1 MANMT
6 SATAGYLGK
15 SRYKVLHRD
24 RENRVSYGDCAVH
37 GGATVQ
43 PQGEHRAGYARR
55 DSSVDLA
62 AASGAPTDE

>member
-1 MANMT
+1 MGEVGGVET
-6 SATAGYLGK
+6 T
-15 SRYKVLHRD
+15 
-24 RENRVSYGDCAVH
+24 